1 MLWRRLVGWLV
12 VDDLVSVASA
22 ALGVAL
28 SDPVSLA
35 GSDRSAVL
43 RCRSA
48 VGGTVVIKSYP
59 GTDEGAEGFTAE
71 AAGLEFTTG
80 VGVGPDLLAAD
91 PQRRLIVMTDLG
103 DAPSLADSLLAS
115 SPSAAK
121 TALLDWACACGEL
134 AVRTAGG
141 GQAFAAA
148 LARFQAGAKVDR
160 PSAHWLERR
169 IWLVPDLLARLSF
182 TGPDGLA
189 PDRLAPE
196 LAEVAALLAP
206 GPYEVFS
213 PGDICPD
220 NNLMTER
227 GVRFIDFE
235 SAEFHS
241 VFLDAAYL
249 RMPFSSCWCVFAL
262 PGELAA
268 AAEGRYRDLVGGVYP
283 DLADDEVWQRGLR
296 LAMTAWTLH
305 ALTYLLEPSIV
316 ADGSMNPRATE
327 APTARQLLRY
337 RWARLGAELDAAGDL
352 PAVSALMRQLLTS
365 TETWP
370 AGSLPLYPAFRV
382 GLEQR
387 EGGAG
392 G

>member
-1 MLWRRLVGWLV
+1 
-12 VDDLVSVASA
+12 VDDLVSLASA

-28 SDPVSLA
+28 SDPASLA

-59 GTDEGAEGFTAE
+59 GTEEGAEGFTAE

-80 VGVGPDLLAAD
+80 VGVGPDLLATD

-121 TALLDWACACGEL
+121 TALLGWAGACAEL
-134 AVRTAGG
+134 AVRTAGA
-141 GQAFAAA
+141 GQAFAEV
-148 LARFQAGAKVDR
+148 LARYQAGAKVDR
-160 PSAHWLERR
+160 PPAHWLQRR
-169 IWLVPDLLARLSF
+169 IWQVPDLLSRLSF

-189 PDRLAPE
+189 AE
-196 LAEVAALLAP
+196 LDQVAALLEP

-220 NNLMTER
+220 NNLMTEH

-262 PGELAA
+262 PGDLAA
-268 AAEGRYRDLVGGVYP
+268 AAERRYRDLVAGVYP
-283 DLADDEVWQRGLR
+283 GLANDEVWQRGLR

-305 ALTYLLEPSIV
+305 ALTYLLPPSVV
-316 ADGSMNPRATE
+316 ADGSMNSRAIQ

-337 RWARLGAELDAAGDL
+337 RWARLGAELDGAGEL
-352 PAVSALMRQLLTS
+352 PAVSALMRQLLTR

-370 AGSLPLYPAFRV
+370 VGPLPLYPAFRA
-382 GLEQR
+382 GQAR
-387 EGGAG
+387 PEGPAG
-392 G
+392 GPLEGADPVRGS